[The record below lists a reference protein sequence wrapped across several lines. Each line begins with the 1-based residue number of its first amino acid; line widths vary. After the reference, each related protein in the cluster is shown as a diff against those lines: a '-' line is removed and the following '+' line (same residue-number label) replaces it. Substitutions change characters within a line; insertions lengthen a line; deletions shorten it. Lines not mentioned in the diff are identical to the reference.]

1 MIRFALTCLLL
12 GAMAWGQAPMSAPPT
27 QKPGGP
33 AGTSAFP
40 PDAKDQDAAMAK
52 VAPDAPV
59 ITIDGLCEDKAANP
73 CKTVITKEQF
83 EKMVDAIQPNMPARA
98 RRQFAN
104 RYSNAL
110 VMSEKAHEMGLD
122 QGPKF
127 EQRLQL
133 ARTQILSQSLSQA
146 IQEKAAQ
153 ISDQDIQDYFDK
165 NKADFEEAELHRIF
179 IPRVQQQP
187 ASKVKLSAAEEA
199 KQSAAGEKAMK
210 AEAEKIRA
218 AAAAG
223 GDLNKLQAEAF
234 LVAGIKTKSPTTDM
248 GKVRRS
254 SLPQGQT
261 SVMDLKT
268 GAVSELLSDQSGYF
282 VYKVGAKETPTL
294 DSVKEEIKGTLRSQR
309 MQEQMQAVQKSA
321 TPALDE
327 AYFGPEPPQ
336 RPMPGMPGM
345 PGMGQPVPPRH
356 P

>member
-1 MIRFALTCLLL
+1 MIRYALICLLL

-33 AGTSAFP
+33 VGTSTPP
-40 PDAKDQDAAMAK
+40 PDAKDQEAAEAK

-110 VMSEKAHEMGLD
+110 VMSAKAHELGLD

-133 ARTQILSQSLSQA
+133 ARTQILSQSLSQS

-165 NKADFEEAELHRIF
+165 NKADFEEATLHRVF

-210 AEAEKIRA
+210 TEAEKIRA

-327 AYFGPEPPQ
+327 AYFGPEAPQ